1 MATSSSVRVTELDFD
16 QIKTNIK
23 TYLRNQSQF
32 TDFDFDASNLSVL
45 LDILAYN
52 THYNAV
58 LANMVSNEMF
68 LDTALKRSSVVSLA
82 KQLSYTPRSA
92 RSALATVNI
101 AVKNILSTPL
111 VLNLDPYFVLTSNI
125 DGNNYSFYTTQA
137 YSTTSVSG
145 TYTFNNV
152 VVYQGRKLDYY
163 FTVASNPSPA
173 TKYVIP
179 NTNIDTTTLQVSVQ
193 YGGVGGFSL
202 PYTLVTDITTVG
214 STDKVYFLQ
223 ENTEGYYEIFFGDNV
238 MGANLNAGDVV
249 KITYLVTDG
258 TSGNVSTTAN
268 VSWSS
273 SDVAG
278 ESTVDRTITTI
289 SKPSGGSDKEDI
301 DNIRFHSLHNYAAQG
316 RAVTG
321 NDYASIISAE
331 VPGAESINVW
341 GGENNVPPKYGTTFV
356 SIKPKTGFVL
366 TDNEKTRIINEVLK
380 PRGIVT
386 AQHEFVDPEYCYL
399 SFTVDVRYSANRT
412 NLGAGD
418 ISSMVHDTI
427 VNFMDT
433 NLNRFGAA
441 FYKSQLEGQIMAL
454 DASILS
460 VNVVYKLQK
469 RLDLV
474 PNVRFNKT
482 DTLLFPGK
490 IHPNTVRSSYFY
502 NVLPSADGTGFHLAQ
517 VRDIPNQSPP
527 DYNGTG
533 LLQVIDLD
541 NGQVLDDNIGSVF
554 YAEGKITLVATALLV
569 IHGYVSNNTQ
579 FLANVGVQEDSGDVF
594 PAYNEI
600 LTLDNSTADPTAGV
614 DNGIIINVYPVNN

>member
-16 QIKTNIK
+16 QIKVNIK
-23 TYLRNQSQF
+23 NYLRNQSQF

-58 LANMVSNEMF
+58 LANMISNEMF

-82 KQLSYTPRSA
+82 KQLSYTPRSRRA
-92 RSALATVNI
+92 AQSTVNI

-125 DGNNYSFYTTQA
+125 DGNNYSFYTTQT

-163 FTVASNPSPA
+163 FTIASNPSPA

-193 YGGVGGFSL
+193 YGGVGGYST
-202 PYTLVTDITTVG
+202 PYTLVTDITTVTG
-214 STDKVYFLQ
+214 TDKVYFLQ
-223 ENTEGYYEIFFGDNV
+223 ENTQGYYEIFFGDDV
-238 MGANLNAGDVV
+238 IGANVHAGDVI
-249 KITYLVTDG
+249 KITYLITDG
-258 TSGNVSTTAN
+258 TSGNVSTTAS

-273 SDVAG
+273 SDIAG
-278 ESTVDRTITTI
+278 EASTDRTITTI
-289 SKPSGGSDKEDI
+289 SKPSGGSEKEDI
-301 DNIRFHSLHNYAAQG
+301 DNVRFHSLHNYAAQG
-316 RAVTG
+316 RAVTD
-321 NDYASIISAE
+321 NDYASIISSE
-331 VPGAESINVW
+331 VPGAQSINVW

-366 TDNEKTRIINEVLK
+366 TDAEKTRIINEVLK

-399 SFTVDVRYSANRT
+399 SFDVDVRYSANRS

-418 ISSMVHDTI
+418 ISTLVHDTI
-427 VNFMDT
+427 VSFMDT

-441 FYKSQLEGQIMAL
+441 FYKSQLEGQLMDL

-460 VNVVYKLQK
+460 VNVNYKLQK
-469 RLDLV
+469 RLPLV
-474 PNVRFNKT
+474 PNVRYNVT
-482 DTLLFPGK
+482 DTIIFPAK
-490 IHPNTVRSSYFY
+490 IHPNKLRSSYFY
-502 NVLPSADGTGFHLAQ
+502 NVLPANDGTGYHLAQ
-517 VRDIPNQSPP
+517 VRDFPNQSPP

-533 LLQVIDLD
+533 ILRVIDLD
-541 NGQVLDDNIGSVF
+541 TGEVLDDNIGSVY
-554 YAEGKITLVATALLV
+554 YAEGRITLVATALLV
-569 IHGYVSNNTQ
+569 IHGFVSNNTE
-579 FLANVGVQEDSGDVF
+579 FLATAHVQEGEGDVF

-600 LTLDNSTADPTAGV
+600 LTLDDSVADPTAGV
-614 DNGIIINVYPVNN
+614 DNGITINVYAVNS